1 MGQVIACFEVS
12 SNSIRVLLGTV
23 ENNEPVVFCTNEI
36 AIPGIMENGMIKDE
50 SALVA
55 ALSQL
60 HRIEDEASRLSINIT
75 NVYVLLPSLGFQAFR
90 GKKTTNTVGSSVTSI
105 DVSNVLSLFQ
115 KDALSP
121 EASIINIIPEEFT
134 LEAGQRF
141 FEAPIDKASRTL
153 TVSAIA
159 HVLPKS
165 ITDSFYGSFLKA
177 GFRINQTAV
186 SSYSEGLALKADS
199 SMPQSAIIVNMGGK
213 VTNLTLVM
221 NGMAVACKSCYAG
234 SDSLT
239 EALVQDF
246 AISTET
252 AEHLK
257 IMNGYSTRTRE
268 FQAPIWR
275 GSSDNDCRISQ
286 KELNASIS
294 RFAEKYFATI
304 GSGLR
309 AIEQMVPDAASL
321 PLVLIGGGSMLNGM
335 LSLAKR
341 YFPGKQVIR
350 YSPKVIGARSPRYV
364 GLLGLLLAAS
374 RSEHTLAESQQGLP
388 RVSRAVPKEKKP
400 KRTSSPEDDSL

>member
-23 ENNEPVVFCTNEI
+23 ENNEPIVFCTNEI
-36 AIPGIMENGMIKDE
+36 AIPGIMENGTIQDE
-50 SALVA
+50 NALVA

-60 HRIEDEASRLSINIT
+60 HKIENDASRLSINIT

-90 GKKTTNTVGSSVTSI
+90 GKKTTNTVGSNVTSI
-105 DVSNVLSLFQ
+105 DVSNVLSLVQ
-115 KDALSP
+115 KDALTP
-121 EASIINIIPEEFT
+121 EVSIINIIPEEFT
-134 LEAGQRF
+134 LEDGQRF

-159 HVLPKS
+159 HVLPKN
-165 ITDSFYGSFLKA
+165 ITDSFCGSFLKA

-186 SSYSEGLALKADS
+186 SSYAEGLALKADP

-234 SDSLT
+234 SDALT
-239 EALVQDF
+239 ETFVQDF
-246 AISTET
+246 GIPMET
-252 AEHLK
+252 AENLK
-257 IMNGYSTRTRE
+257 IMNGYSTRQRS
-268 FQAPIWR
+268 FQSPVWKGASN
-275 GSSDNDCRISQ
+275 GDLKISQ
-286 KELNASIS
+286 KDLNASIL
-294 RFAEKYFATI
+294 RFAEKYFATVAA
-304 GSGLR
+304 GLR

-335 LSLAKR
+335 SSLAGR
-341 YFPGKQVIR
+341 YLPGKQIIR
-350 YSPKVIGARSPRYV
+350 YVPKTIGARSPRYV
-364 GLLGLLLAAS
+364 GLLGLLLATS

-388 RVSRAVPKEKKP
+388 RVSRSSPKEKKP
-400 KRTSSPEDDSL
+400 KRTSLPEDDSL